1 MPVTQ
6 IPQIE
11 QNTTNQDITAQTV
24 TDVVIAARQGD
35 PRAWAEL
42 IQRYGS
48 LVRHVVARYRL
59 SEADAA
65 DAVQSTWCKAFE
77 QLATVRDPERLGAW
91 LSTTAGRECLATIRR
106 VRRERPDDAAVEA
119 RLAPA
124 TGPEVAVL
132 AAEVE
137 RAVVSAV
144 EALEPRR
151 RQLVDELFY
160 GPERDYAQ
168 VSRSMGIPTGSIGPT
183 RGRVLGSL
191 RARLDR
197 AGFGSQCCAGRCGCA
212 SGLSA

>member
-11 QNTTNQDITAQTV
+11 PDIPERAV

-42 IQRYGS
+42 IQRYGG
-48 LVRHVVARYRL
+48 LVRRVVARYRL

-77 QLATVRDPERLGAW
+77 QLAAVRDPERLGAW

-106 VRRERPDDAAVEA
+106 TRRERPDDAAVEA
-119 RLAPA
+119 RLDPA
-124 TGPEVAVL
+124 TGPEAVVL

-137 RAVVSAV
+137 RAVLSAV
-144 EALEPRR
+144 EELEPRR
-151 RQLVDELFY
+151 RQLVHELFY
-160 GPERDYAQ
+160 RPERDYSQ
-168 VSRSMGIPTGSIGPT
+168 VSRAMGIPVGSIGPT
-183 RGRVLGSL
+183 RGRVLVSL
-191 RARLDR
+191 RSRLVR
-197 AGFGSQCCAGRCGCA
+197 AGFGPQYGAGGCGCPG
-212 SGLSA
+212 GLSA